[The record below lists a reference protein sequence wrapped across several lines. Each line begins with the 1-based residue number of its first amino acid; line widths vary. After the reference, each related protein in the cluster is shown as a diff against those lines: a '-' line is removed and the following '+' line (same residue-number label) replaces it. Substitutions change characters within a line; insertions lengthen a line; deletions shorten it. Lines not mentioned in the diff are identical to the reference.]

1 DTAGFTICADMPG
14 ASADT
19 IKMTFADGLLAVH
32 AQVPPRPHATPDYL
46 THEFGVGDFDCQL
59 SVSDAIE
66 ADGINASYERGVL
79 TIRLPKRDEIK
90 PRRIPVRDA
99 QGTQ

>member
-1 DTAGFTICADMPG
+1 
-14 ASADT
+14 
-19 IKMTFADGLLAVH
+19 
-32 AQVPPRPHATPDYL
+32 YL